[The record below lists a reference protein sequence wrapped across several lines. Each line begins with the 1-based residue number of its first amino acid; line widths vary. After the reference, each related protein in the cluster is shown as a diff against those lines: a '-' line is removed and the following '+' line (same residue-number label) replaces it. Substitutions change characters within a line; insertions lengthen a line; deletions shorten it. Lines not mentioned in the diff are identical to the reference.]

1 MSEAASS
8 PHLAEQFE
16 NLEQQEE
23 TSTLGIWMFLATEVL
38 FFGGMFLSYTVYRL
52 YYHDAFAE
60 GSRHLYYWIG
70 TINTFVLLTSS
81 LFMALAVY
89 SIDEGDQRKLRRYLI
104 LTFTFGAAFLGL
116 KLLEYFL
123 DYREHLIPALNLR
136 PSEFAHPDQVQLFFF
151 LYFAMTGLHAIHMTI
166 GLSALT
172 YLYIRARRQDF
183 TREYHIPVKVVGL
196 YWHFVDIVW
205 VFLYPMLYLLGK

>member
-1 MSEAASS
+1 MSEAAST
-8 PHLAEQFE
+8 HLAEQFE
-16 NLEQQEE
+16 NLAQQEE

-38 FFGGMFLSYTVYRL
+38 FFGGLFLSYTVYRL

-81 LFMALAVY
+81 LFMALAVH
-89 SIDEGDQRKLRRYLI
+89 SIDEGDQRKLRRFLI
-104 LTFTFGAAFLGL
+104 LTFSFGATFLGL
-116 KLLEYFL
+116 KLIEYYL
-123 DYREHLIPALNLR
+123 DYREHLVPGLNLN
-136 PSEFAHPDQVQLFFF
+136 PAEYTHPDQVQLFFF
-151 LYFAMTGLHAIHMTI
+151 LYFCVTGLHAIHMTI

-205 VFLYPMLYLLGK
+205 VFLYPMLYLMGK